1 MEGGPGDQGGK
12 ERTVTRRADRSVDDG
27 RTRPTGL
34 RSVAGQVFALQA
46 VIALLI
52 VAAAAV
58 ALVLQGRYDSE
69 RDARNRSLAV
79 AEAFAHAPGTAEALK
94 GPDPTAVLQP
104 RAEAARKASG
114 VDFIAVLAPD
124 GVRFTDS
131 DAGLIGQKA
140 SGDVGRAARGESFT
154 EIFHGAP
161 NDAVRAVV
169 PIRDTDG
176 SVVGM
181 VSSGI
186 EVETVGQAVQGRLP
200 LLLGAAAGGL
210 ALAVG
215 GAGLVS
221 ARLRRQTHGLGPAEM
236 TRLKE
241 HHEAVLHAVKEGVVI
256 VAGDGRL
263 VLANDEARRLLR
275 LPEHAERSHVREL
288 GLDPRTAHLLL
299 SGRAATDEVHLAGD
313 RLLAVNVRPT
323 GDGAPDGGVVM
334 TMRDTTE
341 LAALTG
347 RAEVARGRLRLLY
360 EAGTRIG
367 TTLDVVRTAEELSEV
382 AVPRFADFVTVELLD
397 PVVRGEE
404 PSGAFTEMR
413 RTALSGVRTET
424 PLQPVGDLIRFVV
437 PTTPMA
443 SALAEGR
450 AVIQPDL
457 AAAQGWRAQDPEGA
471 ARALEFGLHSL
482 LTVPLLARGVV
493 LGMANFWRGPD
504 SPEPFGEEDLSFAE
518 ELAARAALAIDNARR
533 FTREHSMAVALQRSL
548 LPRVLPE
555 QSAMR
560 VAYRYLPATAGVGGD
575 WFDVIPLP
583 GARVALVVGDVV
595 GHGLHAAATMG
606 RLRTAV
612 ANFSTLDLPPEELLS
627 HLDELIDRLGE
638 ENEQGGGEGG
648 GPQAGGT
655 GAGGAEARGMDGATD
670 AGSGRGS
677 GTAGGGAG
685 QDPAADGR
693 PAGGAA
699 GGTAGAE
706 GTTGATCLYAIYD
719 PTTGACTMASAGHPG
734 PALVR
739 PDGSVEFP
747 AVPAG
752 LPLGI
757 GLGDRPFESVRLR
770 LEPGSKLV
778 LFTDGLIEDRHRDYD
793 TGLGLLRGAL
803 ARPDRSPEQTCADV
817 LAALLLPVPADDIAL
832 LVASAHRI
840 PADRIAEWEV
850 PAEPSAVS
858 RVRTEAA
865 ARLAAWGLADVGF
878 TAELVLSEL
887 ITNAIRYGR
896 APVRVRLVHDRVLI
910 CEVSDGSSTSPHL
923 RHAADTD
930 EGGRG
935 LFLVAQFAQRW
946 GTRYARRGKTIWAE
960 LPVSP
965 DPAGGDGAGPLFD
978 PDALEDLAW

>member
-1 MEGGPGDQGGK
+1 M
-12 ERTVTRRADRSVDDG
+12 TRGADRSAGGTPG
-27 RTRPTGL
+27 RSTGL

-46 VIALLI
+46 LIALLI
-52 VAAAAV
+52 VAAAAL
-58 ALVLQGRYDSE
+58 ALVLQGQYDSQ

-79 AEAFAHAPGTAEALK
+79 AEAFAHAPGLAEALRSS
-94 GPDPTAVLQP
+94 DPTAVLQA
-104 RAEAARKASG
+104 RAEAARVGSG
-114 VDFIAVLAPD
+114 VDFVAILAPD
-124 GVRFTDS
+124 GARYTDS
-131 DAGLIGQKA
+131 DPSLIGQRA
-140 SGDVGRAARGESFT
+140 QGDLARARAGESFT
-154 EIFHGAP
+154 EVFHGAP

-169 PIRDTDG
+169 PVQDENG
-176 SVVGM
+176 AVVGM
-181 VSSGI
+181 VTSGI
-186 EVETVGQAVQGRLP
+186 EVETVGKSVQGRLP

-210 ALAVG
+210 VIALG
-215 GAGLVS
+215 GAALVS
-221 ARLRRQTHGLGPAEM
+221 ARLRRQTHGLGPAEV

-241 HHEAVLHAVKEGVVI
+241 HHEAVLHSVKEGVVI
-256 VAGDGRL
+256 VAADGRL
-263 VLANDEARRLLR
+263 LLANDEARRLLK
-275 LPEHAERSHVREL
+275 LPADVERRHVSEL
-288 GLDPRTAHLLL
+288 GLDPRTSTLLL

-323 GDGAPDGGVVM
+323 GYGAPDGGCVM

-413 RTALSGVRTET
+413 RTALTGIRGES

-450 AVIQPDL
+450 AVLQTDL
-457 AAAQGWRAQDPEGA
+457 AEAQGWRAQDPEGA
-471 ARALEFGLHSL
+471 AQALAYGLHSL

-493 LGMANFWRGPD
+493 LGMANFWRGTD
-504 SPEPFGEEDLSFAE
+504 TPEPFGEEDLSFAE

-533 FTREHSMAVALQRSL
+533 FTREHTMAVALQRSL

-555 QSAMR
+555 QSAVT
-560 VAYRYLPATAGVGGD
+560 VAYRYLPAKAGVGGD

-595 GHGLHAAATMG
+595 GHGVHAAATMG

-612 ANFSTLDLPPEELLS
+612 ANFSTLDLPPDELLG
-627 HLDELIDRLGE
+627 HLDELIDRLAE
-638 ENEQGGGEGG
+638 ENEVGPEGGAKPDGEG
-648 GPQAGGT
+648 A
-655 GAGGAEARGMDGATD
+655 
-670 AGSGRGS
+670 
-677 GTAGGGAG
+677 
-685 QDPAADGR
+685 
-693 PAGGAA
+693 
-699 GGTAGAE
+699 AE
-706 GTTGATCLYAIYD
+706 GSTGATCLYVIYD
-719 PTTGACTMASAGHPG
+719 PTTGACTMSSAGHPG

-747 AVPAG
+747 ALPAG
-752 LPLGI
+752 LPLGL
-757 GLGDRPFESVRLR
+757 GLGERPFEAARLR

-778 LFTDGLIEDRHRDYD
+778 MFTDGLLEDRTRDFD
-793 TGLGLLRGAL
+793 TGLGLLRETL
-803 ARPDRSPEQTCADV
+803 AHPGRSPEQTCADV
-817 LAALLLPVPADDIAL
+817 LTAMLFPMQSDDIAL
-832 LVASAHRI
+832 LVASARRI

-850 PAEPSAVS
+850 PADPSAVS
-858 RVRTEAA
+858 PVRSQAA
-865 ARLAAWGLADVGF
+865 ARIAQWGLEEAGF

-896 APVRVRLVHDRVLI
+896 PPVRVRLVYDRALI

-923 RHAADTD
+923 RHATDTD

-960 LPVSP
+960 LPISP
-965 DPAGGDGAGPLFD
+965 EQPGDGAVAPLLD

>member
-1 MEGGPGDQGGK
+1 MEGGARGPGGK
-12 ERTVTRRADRSVDDG
+12 ERTVTRGAERSAG
-27 RTRPTGL
+27 GSRGHTGL

-46 VIALLI
+46 IIALLI
-52 VAAAAV
+52 IAAAAI

-69 RDARNRSLAV
+69 RDARNRSVAV
-79 AEAFAHAPGTAEALK
+79 AEAFAHAPGIAEALTS
-94 GPDPTAVLQP
+94 PDPSAVLQP
-104 RAEAARKASG
+104 RAEAARLGSG
-114 VDFIAVLAPD
+114 VDFVAVLAPD
-124 GVRFTDS
+124 GVRYTDS
-131 DAGLIGQKA
+131 QPSLIGKRA
-140 SGDVGRAARGESFT
+140 SGDIARAAAGESFT
-154 EIFHGAP
+154 EVFHGDP
-161 NDAVRAVV
+161 NDAVRALV
-169 PIRDTDG
+169 PVRDDNGT
-176 SVVGM
+176 VVGM
-181 VSSGI
+181 VTSGI
-186 EVETVGQAVQGRLP
+186 EVETVGAAVERRLP

-241 HHEAVLHAVKEGVVI
+241 HHEAVLHSVKEGVVI

-263 VLANDEARRLLR
+263 LLANDEARRLLK
-275 LPEHAERSHVREL
+275 LPQDAERRHVTEL
-288 GLDPRTAHLLL
+288 GLEPRTAALLL
-299 SGRAATDEVHLAGD
+299 SGRPVTDEVHLAGD

-323 GDGAPDGGVVM
+323 GDGAADGGTVM

-413 RTALSGVRTET
+413 RTAVSGIRPTS

-437 PTTPMA
+437 PSTPMA
-443 SALAEGR
+443 TALDEGR
-450 AVIQPDL
+450 AVLQADL

-471 ARALEFGLHSL
+471 AQALAYGLHSL

-493 LGMANFWRGPD
+493 LGMANFWRGGD
-504 SPEPFGEEDLSFAE
+504 TPEPFGEEDLSFAE

-533 FTREHSMAVALQRSL
+533 FTREHTMAVALQRSL
-548 LPRVLPE
+548 LPRVLPD
-555 QSAMR
+555 QSAVT
-560 VAYRYLPATAGVGGD
+560 VAYRYLPAEAGVGGD

-595 GHGLHAAATMG
+595 GHGVHAAATMG

-612 ANFSTLDLPPEELLS
+612 ANFSTLDLPPDELLG

-638 ENEQGGGEGG
+638 ENESSQEGDD
-648 GPQAGGT
+648 
-655 GAGGAEARGMDGATD
+655 RTD
-670 AGSGRGS
+670 RDRA
-677 GTAGGGAG
+677 
-685 QDPAADGR
+685 
-693 PAGGAA
+693 
-699 GGTAGAE
+699 AE
-706 GTTGATCLYAIYD
+706 GITGATCLYVVYD
-719 PTTGACTMASAGHPG
+719 PTSGGCTMASAGHPG

-747 AVPAG
+747 ALPAG
-752 LPLGI
+752 LPLGL
-757 GLGDRPFESVRLR
+757 GLGDRPFESAHLR
-770 LEPGSKLV
+770 LEPDSKLV
-778 LFTDGLIEDRHRDYD
+778 LFTDGLLEDRTRDFD
-793 TGLGLLRGAL
+793 TGLALLRGTL
-803 ARPDRSPEQTCADV
+803 ARADRTAEQTCADV
-817 LAALLLPVPADDIAL
+817 LAALLFPVPADDIAL
-832 LVASAHRI
+832 LVASANRI
-840 PADRIAEWEV
+840 APDRIAEWDV
-850 PAEPSAVS
+850 PGDPSAVAP
-858 RVRTEAA
+858 VRNAAA
-865 ARLAAWGLADVGF
+865 ARLAEWGLEEVGF

-896 APVRVRLVHDRVLI
+896 PPVRVRLVYDRVLI

-923 RHAADTD
+923 RHATDTD

-935 LFLVAQFAQRW
+935 LFLVAQFAHRW

-960 LPVSP
+960 VPITP
-965 DPAGGDGAGPLFD
+965 DQPGSDGGGPLLD

>member
-1 MEGGPGDQGGK
+1 MTRGADGSPGGTHG
-12 ERTVTRRADRSVDDG
+12 
-27 RTRPTGL
+27 RPTGL
-34 RSVAGQVFALQA
+34 RSVASQVFALQA

-52 VAAAAV
+52 VAAAAL
-58 ALVLQGRYDSE
+58 ALVLQGQYDSE

-79 AEAFAHAPGTAEALK
+79 AETLAHAPGIEEALRS
-94 GPDPTAVLQP
+94 PDPSSVLQSK
-104 RAEAARKASG
+104 AEAARRRSG
-114 VDFIAVLAPD
+114 VDFVAVLAPD
-124 GVRFTDS
+124 GARYTDS
-131 DAGLIGQKA
+131 DPSLIGQRA
-140 SGDVGRAARGESFT
+140 QGDIARARAGESFT

-169 PIRDTDG
+169 PVRDEKG
-176 SVVGM
+176 AVIGM
-181 VSSGI
+181 VSSGV
-186 EVETVGQAVQGRLP
+186 EVATVGHAVQGRLP
-200 LLLGAAAGGL
+200 LLLGAAGIGL
-210 ALAVG
+210 AIAVG
-215 GAGLVS
+215 GAALVS
-221 ARLRRQTHGLGPAEM
+221 GRLRRQTHGLGPAEM

-241 HHEAVLHAVKEGVVI
+241 HHEAVLHSVKEGVVI
-256 VAGDGRL
+256 IGGDGRL
-263 VLANDEARRLLR
+263 LLANDEARRLLK
-275 LPEHAERSHVREL
+275 LPEDAEQRHVREL
-288 GLDPRTAHLLL
+288 GLEPRTAALLL
-299 SGRAATDEVHLAGD
+299 SGRAATDEVHPAGD
-313 RLLAVNVRPT
+313 RLLALNVRAT
-323 GDGAPDGGVVM
+323 GDGAADGGCVM

-382 AVPRFADFVTVELLD
+382 AVPRFADVVTVELLD
-397 PVVRGEE
+397 PVVRGDE

-413 RTALSGVRTET
+413 RTALSGVKQET

-437 PTTPMA
+437 PSTPMA
-443 SALAEGR
+443 SALDEGR
-450 AVIQPDL
+450 AVLQADL
-457 AAAQGWRAQDPEGA
+457 AAADGWRAQDPEGA
-471 ARALEFGLHSL
+471 AQALAYGLHSL

-493 LGMANFWRGPD
+493 LGMANFWRGRET
-504 SPEPFGEEDLSFAE
+504 PEPFGEEDLSFAE

-555 QSAMR
+555 QSAMQ
-560 VAYRYLPATAGVGGD
+560 VAFRYLPAKAGVGGD

-612 ANFSTLDLPPEELLS
+612 ANFSTLDLQPDELLS

-638 ENEQGGGEGG
+638 EHE
-648 GPQAGGT
+648 P
-655 GAGGAEARGMDGATD
+655 
-670 AGSGRGS
+670 
-677 GTAGGGAG
+677 GGAG
-685 QDPAADGR
+685 DG
-693 PAGGAA
+693 GG
-699 GGTAGAE
+699 GGDGGAE

-719 PTTGACTMASAGHPG
+719 PTTGSCTMASAGHPG

-752 LPLGI
+752 LPLGL
-757 GLGDRPFESVRLR
+757 GLGDRPFASARLK

-778 LFTDGLIEDRHRDYD
+778 MFTDGLLEDRHRDFD
-793 TGLGLLRGAL
+793 TGLELLRKAL
-803 ARPDRSPEQTCADV
+803 ARPGRSPEQACADV
-817 LAALLLPVPADDIAL
+817 IATLLQPMPNDDIAL
-832 LVASAHRI
+832 LVAGADRI
-840 PADRIAEWEV
+840 PPDRIAEWEV
-850 PAEPSAVS
+850 PSDPSAVS
-858 RVRTEAA
+858 PVRSAAA
-865 ARLAAWGLADVGF
+865 ARIAAWGLEEAGF

-896 APVRVRLVHDRVLI
+896 PPVRVRLVYDRVLI

-923 RHAADTD
+923 RHATDTD

-960 LPVSP
+960 LPIAP
-965 DPAGGDGAGPLFD
+965 DQASGNGAGPVPDL
-978 PDALEDLAW
+978 DALEDLAW

>member
-1 MEGGPGDQGGK
+1 MARG
-12 ERTVTRRADRSVDDG
+12 ADRSAG
-27 RTRPTGL
+27 GKRRRPSGL

-46 VIALLI
+46 IVALLI
-52 VAAAAV
+52 VAAAAL
-58 ALVLQGRYDSE
+58 ALVLQGEYDSE

-79 AEAFAHAPGTAEALK
+79 AEAFAHSPGMVEALRS
-94 GPDPTAVLQP
+94 PDPTAVLQP
-104 RAEAARKASG
+104 RAEAARAGSG
-114 VDFIAVLAPD
+114 IDFVAVLAPD
-124 GVRFTDS
+124 GARYTDS
-131 DAGLIGQKA
+131 DPSLIGQRA
-140 SGDVGRAARGESFT
+140 SGDIGRARNGESFT
-154 EIFHGAP
+154 EIYHGAP
-161 NDAVRAVV
+161 KDAVRAVV
-169 PIRDTDG
+169 PVRDANGT
-176 SVVGM
+176 VVGM

-186 EVETVGQAVQGRLP
+186 EVETVGQAVRGRLP
-200 LLLGAAAGGL
+200 LLLGAAAVGV
-210 ALAVG
+210 AVAVG
-215 GAGLVS
+215 GTALVS

-241 HHEAVLHAVKEGVVI
+241 HHEAVLHSVKEGVVI

-263 VLANDEARRLLR
+263 LLANDEARRLLK
-275 LPEHAERSHVREL
+275 LPPDAERLHVQEL
-288 GLDPRTAHLLL
+288 GLDPRTSHLLL
-299 SGRAATDEVHLAGD
+299 SGQAVTDEVHPAGD

-323 GDGAPDGGVVM
+323 GDGAADGGVVM

-382 AVPRFADFVTVELLD
+382 AVPRFADYVTVELLD

-413 RTALSGVRTET
+413 RTALSGVRPET

-443 SALAEGR
+443 SALDEGR

-457 AAAQGWRAQDPEGA
+457 AAAQGWREQDPEGA
-471 ARALEFGLHSL
+471 AQALAYGLHSL

-493 LGMANFWRGPD
+493 LGMANFWRGTD
-504 SPEPFGEEDLSFAE
+504 TPEPFGEEDLSFAE

-533 FTREHSMAVALQRSL
+533 FTREHSMAVTLQRSL

-555 QSAMR
+555 QNAMK
-560 VAYRYLPATAGVGGD
+560 VAFRYLPAKAGVGGD

-612 ANFSTLDLPPEELLS
+612 ANFSTLDLPPDELLG

-638 ENEQGGGEGG
+638 ETEPGGEN
-648 GPQAGGT
+648 
-655 GAGGAEARGMDGATD
+655 GAERDGD
-670 AGSGRGS
+670 GGVE
-677 GTAGGGAG
+677 GTA
-685 QDPAADGR
+685 
-693 PAGGAA
+693 
-699 GGTAGAE
+699 
-706 GTTGATCLYAIYD
+706 GATCLYVIYD
-719 PTTGACTMASAGHPG
+719 PTSGACTMASAGHPG

-752 LPLGI
+752 LPLGL
-757 GLGDRPFESVRLR
+757 GLGDRPFASTRLK

-778 LFTDGLIEDRHRDYD
+778 LFTDGLLEDRHRDYD
-793 TGLGLLRGAL
+793 TGLALLRKTL
-803 ARPDRSPEQTCADV
+803 ARPNRSPEQTCSDV
-817 LAALLLPVPADDIAL
+817 LTTLLLPVPDDDIAL
-832 LVASAHRI
+832 LVASARRI
-840 PADRIAEWEV
+840 EPDRIAEWEV
-850 PAEPSAVS
+850 PSDPSAVS
-858 RVRTEAA
+858 PVRTQAA
-865 ARLAAWGLADVGF
+865 ARLRSWGLEDVGF

-896 APVRVRLVHDRVLI
+896 PPVRVRLIHDRVLI

-923 RHAADTD
+923 RHATDTD

-965 DPAGGDGAGPLFD
+965 DGPGEELGGPFVD